1 MKKLTY
7 SFIILSIIFFGCK
20 KEEGIIVEEPIE
32 DITGYN
38 MLLMG
43 HSFFKPYANRIGEIA
58 IDANFYIAKYIDK
71 EVDYDIF
78 GL

>member
-1 MKKLTY
+1 MKKLSY

-38 MLLMG
+38 ML
-43 HSFFKPYANRIGEIA
+43 
-58 IDANFYIAKYIDK
+58 
-71 EVDYDIF
+71 
-78 GL
+78 